1 MLMGSKMNNLMVLT
15 ASTCAALLLWME
27 VPVIRIST
35 TDSSVYVSSDKPL
48 SDMNFLYPVL
58 KPP

>member
-1 MLMGSKMNNLMVLT
+1 MNDFMVHT
-15 ASTCAALLLWME
+15 ASTCTALLLWME
-27 VPVIRIST
+27 VPEIRISA

-48 SDMNFLYPVL
+48 SVMKFLYPVL

>member
-1 MLMGSKMNNLMVLT
+1 MNNLMVLT
-15 ASTCAALLLWME
+15 ASTCAALFLWME
-27 VPVIRIST
+27 VPVIRISA

-48 SDMNFLYPVL
+48 SAMNFLYPVL